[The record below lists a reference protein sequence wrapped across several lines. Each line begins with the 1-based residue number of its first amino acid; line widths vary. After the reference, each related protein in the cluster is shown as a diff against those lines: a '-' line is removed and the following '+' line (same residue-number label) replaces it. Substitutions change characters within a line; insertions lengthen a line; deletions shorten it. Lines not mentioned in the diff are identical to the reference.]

1 MVEKQ
6 ALNCL
11 SGTKIPCK
19 IDSVCIHGD
28 NISSLETA
36 KSIKKNL
43 IENNMVL
50 MPLNKMKKF
59 C

>member
-1 MVEKQ
+1 M
-6 ALNCL
+6 N
-11 SGTKIPCK
+11 
-19 IDSVCIHGD
+19 IDKHLQINVDVVKVSVAI
-28 NISSLETA
+28 
-36 KSIKKNL
+36 KNL